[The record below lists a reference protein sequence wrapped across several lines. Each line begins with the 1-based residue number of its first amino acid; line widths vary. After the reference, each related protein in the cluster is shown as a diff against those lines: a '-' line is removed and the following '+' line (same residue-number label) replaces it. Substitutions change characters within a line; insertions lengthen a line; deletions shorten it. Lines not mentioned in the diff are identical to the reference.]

1 MTICIFDIDNTLY
14 RSSTVRSF
22 LPYALREG
30 AFPLK
35 FFLALPFYL
44 LRFFFR
50 GVTPALLGK
59 QFPLMQGISEQQMKA
74 AAKITYQKKIRPGL
88 DTVLLKEIEM
98 QRKAGNKILLASSS
112 FYPVI
117 EPLLKELAPDAV
129 IATDIDF
136 ENGRSSG
143 IIRALPPFRE
153 GKKLRVLQY
162 LESVGTSP
170 DSCTFFTDHHDD
182 LPLLNIIGRP
192 IATNPTRRLRRIAR
206 ERGWEILDTRNH
218 RHKENCHD

>member
-117 EPLLKELAPDAV
+117 EPLLKELRRTPSSRRTLILKTVEAA
-129 IATDIDF
+129 
-136 ENGRSSG
+136 ESSG
-143 IIRALPPFRE
+143 HFRLSARGKNCGFFSTSKAWVLPRIPVPFLPIITTICRF
-153 GKKLRVLQY
+153 
-162 LESVGTSP
+162 
-170 DSCTFFTDHHDD
+170 
-182 LPLLNIIGRP
+182 
-192 IATNPTRRLRRIAR
+192 
-206 ERGWEILDTRNH
+206 
-218 RHKENCHD
+218 